1 MPTDVIGL
9 ITADHRDVEH
19 LFEQIKAHPEN
30 RPALFAEVS
39 AKFLAHSVA
48 EEERVYPQIAR
59 LAPEEKDEVEHGAE
73 EHHLAEEILFRLQ
86 KVDPDSPEFEQGL
99 TQLVEAVHEHVQ
111 EEETKVLPLLAKAAP
126 KDLLQELGR
135 SFSEGKAEVLRN
147 PSAITP
153 ESIKQTATAPE
164 KAGARRTGGA
174 KGARASGKAAPAG
187 KPTEGRSKEELYE
200 QAKQA
205 HIPGRSGMTKDELA
219 EALRKHH

>member
-1 MPTDVIGL
+1 MPADVIEL
-9 ITADHRDVEH
+9 ITADHRDVEA
-19 LFEQIKAHPEN
+19 LFAEMKRHPEN
-30 RPALFAEVS
+30 RPTLFAEVC

-48 EEERVYPQIAR
+48 EEERVYPEIAK
-59 LAPEEKDEVEHGAE
+59 LVPEERPEVEHGTSEHHKAE
-73 EHHLAEEILFRLQ
+73 EMLFALQ
-86 KVDPDSPEFEQGL
+86 DMDCDSPEFERVL
-99 TQLVEAVHEHVQ
+99 DEFIAAVHEHVQ
-111 EEETKVLPLLAKAAP
+111 EEESQVLPVLAKAAP
-126 KDLLQELGR
+126 KRLLQELGR
-135 SFSEGKAEVLRN
+135 AFSEGKAEVLRN